1 VPTLIRDAGVDVPAF
16 DPTDPA
22 LHRDPGPLYRY
33 LRERAPALELADG
46 TWIVTR
52 HADVARLLRSRAIS
66 SAQIG
71 GDPGGPAATLA
82 ENGKHLIL
90 ASDPPVHTRRRGAVA
105 HRFTS
110 HPVEALAPV
119 VEAHV
124 AHRLDDLAAAL
135 DRDGRADLVEV
146 VCGRIPMDT
155 LCSLLGLPPE
165 AAPDLRR
172 WTTALVDGLDPWAD
186 GAAADRA
193 GAALDEVV
201 AFLAPQ
207 LAARRADP
215 RDDLVS
221 VLATAPDLTPD
232 EQLHNTVL
240 FLNAGLDTS
249 GDLLANAV
257 ARLLETPGAWAHLAA
272 DPAGRAAAVGEE
284 VARYDS
290 PVQFSMRRT
299 VDPVEVAGSSVP
311 AGRPLLLGLGAANRD
326 PDVFDDP
333 DSFVVDR
340 ADRRHLAFGGGA
352 HLCLGAPVA
361 RLEAAVTLRELA
373 RRFPTLHLA
382 GEAAWRPRLA
392 FRGRAVVPVAAT
404 ASPRSS
410 PSAARLDG
418 SSGVS
423 PRRRSGL
430 PGRGEPPAPG
440 RCA

>member
-1 VPTLIRDAGVDVPAF
+1 MATLIRDAGVDAPTF

-22 LHRDPGPLYRY
+22 LHRDPAPLYRY
-33 LRERAPALELADG
+33 LRDRAPALELADG

-52 HADVARLLRSRAIS
+52 HADVGRLLRSRAIS

-105 HRFTS
+105 HRFAS
-110 HPVEALAPV
+110 HPVEALGPA

-124 AHRLDDLAAAL
+124 ARRLDDLAAAL
-135 DRDGRADLVEV
+135 DRDGQADLVAV
-146 VCGRIPMDT
+146 VCSQVPMDT
-155 LCSLLGLPPE
+155 LCTLLGLPPD
-165 AAPDLRR
+165 AAADLRR

-186 GAAADRA
+186 DAAAARA

-201 AFLAPQ
+201 AYLAPRVDG
-207 LAARRADP
+207 RRDEP
-215 RDDLVS
+215 RDDLIS
-221 VLATAPDLTPD
+221 ALATSPDLTPD

-249 GDLLANAV
+249 GDLLANAM
-257 ARLLETPGAWAHLAA
+257 ARLLESPGAWGHLLA

-299 VDPVEVAGSSVP
+299 VEAVEVAGTTVP
-311 AGRPLLLGLGAANRD
+311 PGRPMLLGLGSANRD
-326 PDVFDDP
+326 PDVFADP
-333 DSFVVDR
+333 DTFLVDR

-361 RLEAAVTLRELA
+361 RLEVAVTLRELA
-373 RRFPTLHLA
+373 RRFPTLRLA
-382 GEAAWRPRLA
+382 GEATWRPRLA
-392 FRGRAVVPVAAT
+392 FRGRAVVPVT
-404 ASPRSS
+404 LGGP
-410 PSAARLDG
+410 
-418 SSGVS
+418 
-423 PRRRSGL
+423 
-430 PGRGEPPAPG
+430 
-440 RCA
+440 

>member
-1 VPTLIRDAGVDVPAF
+1 MPTLIRDGAHDTPRF

-22 LHRDPGPLYRY
+22 LHRDPAPLYRY

-52 HADVARLLRSRAIS
+52 HADVAGLLRSRAIS

-82 ENGKHLIL
+82 ENGRNLIL

-105 HRFTS
+105 PRFAS
-110 HPVEALAPV
+110 HPVERLRPA

-124 AHRLDDLAAAL
+124 AHRLDDLAAVLA
-135 DRDGRADLVEV
+135 ADPEGIADIVPL

-172 WTTALVDGLDPWAD
+172 WTTALVDGLDPWAGD
-186 GAAADRA
+186 EAAAQA
-193 GAALDEVV
+193 GRALDEVV

-207 LAARRADP
+207 VDARRTAP
-215 RDDLVS
+215 RDDLMS
-221 VLATAPDLTPD
+221 VLATAPDLSPD

-257 ARLLETPGAWAHLAA
+257 ARLLETPGAWEHLVA
-272 DPAGRAAAVGEE
+272 DPDGRAAAVGEE
-284 VARYDS
+284 VARFDS

-299 VDPVEVAGSSVP
+299 VEAVDVAGITIP
-311 AGRPLLLGLGAANRD
+311 AGRPMLLGLGSANRD
-326 PDVFDDP
+326 PAMFADP
-333 DSFVVDR
+333 DGFVVDR
-340 ADRRHLAFGGGA
+340 DDRRHLAFGGGA

-361 RLEAAVTLRELA
+361 RLEVAVTLRELA
-373 RRFPTLHLA
+373 RRFPTLRLA
-382 GEAAWRPRLA
+382 AEAPWRPRLA
-392 FRGRAVVPVAAT
+392 FRGRARVPVTVA
-404 ASPRSS
+404 
-410 PSAARLDG
+410 
-418 SSGVS
+418 
-423 PRRRSGL
+423 
-430 PGRGEPPAPG
+430 APG
-440 RCA
+440 

>member
-1 VPTLIRDAGVDVPAF
+1 METLIRDARPDVPAF

-22 LHRDPGPLYRY
+22 LHRDPAPLYRY
-33 LRERAPALELADG
+33 LRAEAPALELADG
-46 TWIVTR
+46 TWVVTR

-105 HRFTS
+105 HRFAS
-110 HPVEALAPV
+110 HPVESLRPA
-119 VEAHV
+119 VEVHV
-124 AHRLDDLAAAL
+124 ARRLDDLARAL
-135 DRDGRADLVEV
+135 DRNGEADLVGLLCAPV
-146 VCGRIPMDT
+146 PMDT
-155 LCSLLGLPPE
+155 LCSLLGLPAA

-193 GAALDEVV
+193 GRALDEVV
-201 AFLAPQ
+201 AYLGPVVD
-207 LAARRADP
+207 ARRRSP
-215 RDDLVS
+215 RDDLIS
-221 VLATAPDLTPD
+221 VLASAPDLTPD

-257 ARLLETPGAWAHLAA
+257 ARLLETPGAWDHLVAA
-272 DPAGRAAAVGEE
+272 PEERSAPVGEE

-299 VDPVEVAGSSVP
+299 VDAVEVAGVTVP
-311 AGRPLLLGLGAANRD
+311 PGRPMLLGLGAANRD
-326 PDVFDDP
+326 PEVFADP
-333 DSFVVDR
+333 DTFDVDR

-361 RLEAAVTLRELA
+361 RLEVAVTLRELA
-373 RRFPTLHLA
+373 RRFPTLRLA
-382 GEAAWRPRLA
+382 GEAPWRPRLA
-392 FRGRAVVPVAAT
+392 FRGRAEVPVT
-404 ASPRSS
+404 
-410 PSAARLDG
+410 
-418 SSGVS
+418 VE
-423 PRRRSGL
+423 RR
-430 PGRGEPPAPG
+430 
-440 RCA
+440 